1 MTHCF
6 PKNSRVSGE
15 ENHSEFSAQSIV
27 STYSFCVFVNS
38 QEQIWEEKV
47 LDPIQ
52 SWGLEFV
59 PSELQASSCRTMNG
73 KGFSKKK
80 KKGNSNCLGT
90 LQAIYISALWVCHL
104 WMDLLGATLWTL
116 VILWRM
122 WTAVGFGEVMWPCF
136 MLHMH
141 LALWV
146 MMSPIVITTYA
157 LGSPWAFQFFFGRTF
172 LMLDNLNFIVI
183 SLKTETGTHV
193 AQAVLKLVM

>member
-1 MTHCF
+1 MPLGPDPISSSEIFLPFGAATTVTHCF

-80 KKGNSNCLGT
+80 KKRKFQLPGDSSGHLHLST
-90 LQAIYISALWVCHL
+90 LSLPPL
-104 WMDLLGATLWTL
+104 N
-116 VILWRM
+116 
-122 WTAVGFGEVMWPCF
+122 
-136 MLHMH
+136 
-141 LALWV
+141 
-146 MMSPIVITTYA
+146 
-157 LGSPWAFQFFFGRTF
+157 GSPWCYTLDTGDSLENVNCCWVWGGNVALLYASHALSIVGNDVSYCDNHICSREPMSISIF
-172 LMLDNLNFIVI
+172 LWENI
-183 SLKTETGTHV
+183 SY
-193 AQAVLKLVM
+193 A